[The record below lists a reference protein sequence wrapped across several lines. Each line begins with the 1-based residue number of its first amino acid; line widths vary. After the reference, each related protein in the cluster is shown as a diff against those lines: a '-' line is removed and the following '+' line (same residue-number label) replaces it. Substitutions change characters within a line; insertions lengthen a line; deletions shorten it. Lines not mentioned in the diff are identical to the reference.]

1 MLQILSQSGKNSI
14 LKVSGSALIVSEGR
28 VDALSLHS
36 IHRNQFRF
44 ALGAGSFSDMNSI
57 GETLVIESKPFVSW
71 MKEGK
76 ITTDT
81 QPDFTSPFLI
91 GVDSHQSVG
100 AFATYTASTP
110 VSIHSLYDKLSRQFP
125 MGFAIVGYALS
136 SEFSSTYLKKPPIF
150 QENIN
155 TPNSPY
161 WASNGTRK
169 EEEICFFGL
178 VLPPE
183 ARKKYAK
190 ELLGRI
196 FYQNP
201 REEESASFQ
210 SHTHAA
216 IIEAGSFV
224 TPTEM
229 HTFLE
234 SLKEASIREVRHLL
248 TPTMIQE
255 GTFALFPFDDIQVLE
270 KPVSGPKKGRET
282 LRFPYS
288 VPF

>member
-1 MLQILSQSGKNSI
+1 MLQILSQSGKNAI

-28 VDALSLHS
+28 VDALSLHP

-44 ALGAGSFSDMNSI
+44 ALGAGSFSDLNGI
-57 GETLVIESKPFVSW
+57 GEALVIESKPFVSC

-81 QPDFTSPFLI
+81 QPDFASPFLI
-91 GVDSHQSVG
+91 GVDSNQAVG
-100 AFATYTASTP
+100 AFVEYSMSTP
-110 VSIHSLYDKLSRQFP
+110 ISIHSLYDKLSRQFP

-136 SEFSSTYLKKPPIF
+136 SEFASTYLKKPPIF

-155 TPNSPY
+155 TPNSAY
-161 WASNGTRK
+161 WSSNGAKK

-183 ARKKYAK
+183 ARKKYTK
-190 ELLGRI
+190 ELLGKI

-201 REEESASFQ
+201 REEEPASFQ

-224 TPTEM
+224 IPTKI
-229 HTFLE
+229 HAFLE

-248 TPTMIQE
+248 TTTMIQE
-255 GTFALFPFDDIQVLE
+255 GTFAIFSLEDIHVLE
-270 KPVSGPKKGRET
+270 KPLLGPKKGRET

-288 VPF
+288 VPS